1 MCSSAPMSTNPDR
14 VVQTLSKWLAGHA
27 DSAQM
32 ERALA
37 EPGELGPESSALVEE
52 LRREIAK
59 PGLSRAK
66 LQPLVRETI
75 EAIAHGD

>member
-1 MCSSAPMSTNPDR
+1 MSTSPDR
-14 VVQTLSKWLAGHA
+14 LVQTLSWWIVGRVDVAEV
-27 DSAQM
+27 

-37 EPGELGPESSALVEE
+37 EPRELGPESAKLVDE
-52 LRREIAK
+52 LRRELARGDVSA
-59 PGLSRAK
+59 PK